1 MCGFELAYF
10 PSLIMGCYAK
20 FWNVKV
26 APHKS
31 GPFTETLELRYIE
44 EEQLESPASLKE
56 KQLKMEKQVN
66 DIWT

>member
-1 MCGFELAYF
+1 
-10 PSLIMGCYAK
+10 MGCYAK